1 MAHLEQWSLRG
12 EYLQFIVDPEGESF
26 LMGVVTNHPIVRDAT
41 AVMTNTVTAFSLTC
55 ATTLSGTKYT
65 LGEVDPKYKSWLGTS
80 QGKEQQ

>member
-1 MAHLEQWSLRG
+1 
-12 EYLQFIVDPEGESF
+12 
-26 LMGVVTNHPIVRDAT
+26 MGVVTNHPIVLNH
-41 AVMTNTVTAFSLTC
+41 AVVVTNIVTAFSLTC